1 MVDVEILLAHAAKV
15 IECQRFPLH
24 LDRPARMGE
33 LHGAGKTARG
43 RRDAALEPVVLDIDE
58 AGQGGDRQDGQHDD
72 DQYQFEQGKA
82 VGKVFWHG
90 ITH

>member
-1 MVDVEILLAHAAKV
+1 
-15 IECQRFPLH
+15 
-24 LDRPARMGE
+24 MGE

-58 AGQGGDRQDGQHDD
+58 AGQGGDCEYGQHDD

-90 ITH
+90 INPLSTTNR